1 MPVRRSGRGLTLIE
15 LLVVVSVVAI
25 LGAISV
31 VNYLEF
37 QTRAKVSQAHND
49 LRVLATAAETYF
61 VDHNT
66 YPPNQT
72 AFIPLVYPTEYLRA
86 GFPIDPFDEP
96 ETYFM
101 FNMSE
106 LDDFAFNAVTTA
118 FPGDVATQG
127 TFFEQGFLF
136 TSAGPDESYIIDE
149 LDGDPDDSIEDSD
162 FVLWLVAIKNAGGG
176 TIYDPTNGTFSS
188 GDIGRTRRG
197 VTKPV
202 LIN

>member
-1 MPVRRSGRGLTLIE
+1 MSAARSGRGLTLIE
-15 LLVVVSVVAI
+15 LLVVVAI
-25 LGAISV
+25 AVILAGISV

-66 YPPNQT
+66 FPPNQT
-72 AFIPLVYPTEYLRA
+72 AFIPLVYPTEYLRS
-86 GFPIDPFDEP
+86 GFPSDPFDEP

-101 FNMSE
+101 FNMTE
-106 LDDFAFNAVTTA
+106 LDDFAFDAVTTA
-118 FPGDVATQG
+118 FPGDVATQA

-136 TSAGPDESYIIDE
+136 TSAGPDESYIINE
-149 LDGDPDDSIEDSD
+149 LDGNPDDSLEETDY
-162 FVLWLVAIKNAGGG
+162 VLWLIAIRDSGGG
-176 TIYDPTNGTFSS
+176 TIYDPTNGTFSP

-202 LIN
+202 LIR